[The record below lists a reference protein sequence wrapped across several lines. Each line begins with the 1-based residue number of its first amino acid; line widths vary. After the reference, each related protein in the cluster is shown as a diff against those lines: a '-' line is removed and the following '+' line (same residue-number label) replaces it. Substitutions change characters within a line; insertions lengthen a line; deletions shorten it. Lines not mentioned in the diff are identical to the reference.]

1 MHTHPTCTH
10 STAQRHAEC
19 SIEVH
24 TAHFTGR
31 AWLCS
36 RALGA
41 LGLGRLGRLGGGGA
55 VVGRKALLEELLLK
69 LVEVR
74 ACRLVSREG

>member
-1 MHTHPTCTH
+1 MAPT
-10 STAQRHAEC
+10 
-19 SIEVH
+19 
-24 TAHFTGR
+24 
-31 AWLCS
+31 WLCS

-55 VVGRKALLEELLLK
+55 VVGREAVLEELLLK

-74 ACRLVSREG
+74 ACRLGEGQGWG